1 MNSVFQ
7 DLATKQS
14 TQQSETIQQNIVVNI
29 PDVANL
35 KNVEIDPKALELMQ
49 KMVTSSKTKKRKD
62 GDQEVRFVLKNK
74 SNEQETVSDEEEL
87 DGMDVGEETGKSQH
101 TNSKKSFF

>member
-1 MNSVFQ
+1 M
-7 DLATKQS
+7 
-14 TQQSETIQQNIVVNI
+14 VNI

-101 TNSKKSFF
+101 TNFKKSFF

>member
-1 MNSVFQ
+1 M
-7 DLATKQS
+7 
-14 TQQSETIQQNIVVNI
+14 VNI